1 MTAQRR
7 SGGKE
12 CSPQQSSL
20 FDGLKNHKVVIV
32 GEYGVGKTSLLW
44 RHLHKE
50 FCTDD
55 RRATIVDIEKRR
67 VTFGER
73 QIELSFWDTAGKPV
87 CLNCFSTICKLKS
100 IW

>member
-1 MTAQRR
+1 MTAAQRDVN
-7 SGGKE
+7 GQG

-32 GEYGVGKTSLLW
+32 GEFGVGKTSLLW

-67 VTFGER
+67 VTFGEK
-73 QIELSFWDTAGKPV
+73 QIELSFWDTAGE
-87 CLNCFSTICKLKS
+87 S
-100 IW
+100 IS